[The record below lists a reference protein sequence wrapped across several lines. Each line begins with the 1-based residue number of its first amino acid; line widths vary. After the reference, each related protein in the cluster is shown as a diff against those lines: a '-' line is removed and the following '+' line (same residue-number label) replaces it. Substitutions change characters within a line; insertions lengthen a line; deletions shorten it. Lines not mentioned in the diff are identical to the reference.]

1 MNKSRSEIQVI
12 FINTMLFIILV
23 SIGLWAAVWIHG
35 EYSLFKTESE
45 ALRRDYINTS
55 RSMLKK
61 QVTNV
66 VKLVNDIRKN
76 AEHEFKNAL
85 IKRVDE
91 ACDIAMNIYLCNAG
105 TSDPKHIET
114 MIKDALRPVRF
125 NDRTGYYFAV
135 SMKGVGKLFPL
146 APELEECDLTGF
158 KDAKGRAVIQ
168 DEIRLAKHEGHGFI
182 KQFVQEQVNGS
193 RKIRTRILFVKYFRP
208 LDWYIGAG
216 IYPDYAENQIKQN
229 IIKYLVNLRFKPD
242 GYFFASTWD
251 GHPLFS
257 NGKITQGSGN
267 IWELTDPKGVKI
279 IQEQVKAAENPDGG
293 FVAYSWKKL
302 NGSQPSPKISFVMGI
317 AEWRWTIGAGVYL
330 DTIENQIEKNREML
344 FAELRNN
351 TIHIALGLV
360 FILCLV
366 LWRSR
371 RVAEK
376 IRKGEEKYR
385 SIFEKAVEGF
395 FQSTP
400 DGRFIAVNP
409 AFAKMH
415 GYDSPEEL
423 ISNVSNIEDKF
434 YHDPE
439 DRKKYLEI
447 LEHNGYVEK
456 FECRFLRRDG
466 SSLFASVSARAVQDA
481 DGRIVRIEGSVM
493 DISGRKKAEKQLKRF
508 EIAMEQSPVAIVMT
522 DIHANIEYVN
532 PTFCRLTG
540 YSENEV
546 LGKKP
551 NILKS
556 GKVPVSTYRQL
567 WQTILDGRKWHG
579 EFYNKRKNGSFYW
592 EDAIISPI
600 VDENGEITHFMAFKE
615 DISMRKEIEARL
627 NQAQKM
633 EAIGTLAGG
642 IAHDFNNILFPIIG
656 HAEMLLEDFAENTSV
671 KESLNE
677 IYTSALRAKELVKQI
692 LTFSR
697 QEKNELHLFR
707 IQPVVKEAL
716 KLIRSTIPA
725 TIEINQDI
733 NNECGPVKADPTQI
747 HQIIMNLATNA
758 FHAMEE
764 TGGKL
769 TITLDEVK
777 FDHLD
782 ILRLEMRPGTYI
794 CLCVTDTGTGMPAD
808 IVDKIFDPFFTTK
821 PKGKGTGMGL
831 SVVHGIVMKMNGD
844 IRVYSEPGKGTRFS
858 VYLPVEK
865 GSAAESGKAHHSGI
879 QGGNEHVLLVDD
891 EKSVVE
897 MESQMLERLGYQV
910 SSRTSAIEALKFFQ
924 TDPYR
929 FDLVI
934 TDMAMPEMSGDRLA
948 SAIVDIRSDIP
959 VLLCTGF
966 SDILSPDRAQAMGI
980 RAVLLKPIVISELAA
995 KIREILDGPGANQ
1008 NNDDGR

>member
-1 MNKSRSEIQVI
+1 MSKNRSDIQTI
-12 FINTMLFIILV
+12 FVNTMVFIVLIF
-23 SIGLWAAVWIHG
+23 IGLWAVVWIHG
-35 EYSLFKTESE
+35 EYSAFKTKSE
-45 ALRRDYINTS
+45 ALRRDYIKTS
-55 RSMLKK
+55 RLMLKE

-66 VKLVNDIRKN
+66 VDIVNDIRKN
-76 AEHEFKNAL
+76 AENDFKHEL

-105 TSDPKHIET
+105 TSDTARIET

-125 NDRTGYYFAV
+125 NNRTGCYFAV
-135 SMKGVGKLFPL
+135 SMKGRGELFPL
-146 APELEECDLTGF
+146 NPELEGRDLTQF
-158 KDAKGRAVIQ
+158 KDARGKSIIL
-168 DEIRLAKHEGHGFI
+168 DEIRLVRQKGHGFI
-182 KQFVQEQVNGS
+182 RQFMQDQVNGGP
-193 RKIRTRILFVKYFRP
+193 RIRARILFVKYFRP

-216 IYPDYAENQIKQN
+216 IYPDDAENRIKQN
-229 IIKYLVNLRFKPD
+229 IIKYLVSLRFKPD

-251 GHPLFS
+251 GQPLFS

-267 IWELTDPKGVKI
+267 IWNLTDPKGVKI
-279 IQEQVKAAENPDGG
+279 IQEQVRAAEKPEGG
-293 FVAYSWKKL
+293 FVIYSWKKL
-302 NGSQPSPKISFVMGI
+302 NAAEPSPKISFVKGI
-317 AEWRWTIGAGVYL
+317 ADWQWVIGAGVYI
-330 DTIENQIEKNREML
+330 DTIENRIENNRTILFSELKKDTMQIA
-344 FAELRNN
+344 F
-351 TIHIALGLV
+351 GLV

-366 LWRSR
+366 FWWSR
-371 RVAEK
+371 RVAKK
-376 IRKGEEKYR
+376 IKKGEEKYR
-385 SIFEKAVEGF
+385 SIFENAVEGF

-423 ISNVSNIEDKF
+423 ISNVSSIGEQF

-439 DRKKYLEI
+439 DRQKYLAI
-447 LEHNGYVEK
+447 LERNGYVEK
-456 FECRFLRRDG
+456 FECRFVRRDG
-466 SSLFASVSARAVQDA
+466 SSIFASVSSRAVQDS
-481 DGRIVRIEGSVM
+481 DGRIMRIEGSVM
-493 DISGRKKAEKQLKRF
+493 DITEQKKAEKKLKRF
-508 EIAMEQSPVAIVMT
+508 GIAMEQSPIAIIMT

-540 YSENEV
+540 YSEKEI

-551 NILKS
+551 SILKS
-556 GKVPVSTYRQL
+556 GKVSVSTYRKL
-567 WQTILDGRKWHG
+567 WQTILAGRKWHG

-592 EDAIISPI
+592 ENAIISPI
-600 VDENGEITHFMAFKE
+600 VDEDGKITNFLAFKE
-615 DISMRKEIEARL
+615 DISVRKEIEARL

-656 HAEMLLEDFAENTSV
+656 HTEMLLEDFADNLPA

-697 QEKNELHLFR
+697 QEKNELHLFK

-769 TITLDEVK
+769 TITLDEIE
-777 FDHLD
+777 FDNMD
-782 ILRLEMRPGTYI
+782 ILRPEMSPGSYI
-794 CLCVTDTGTGMPAD
+794 CLSVSDTGTGMSAD
-808 IVDKIFDPFFTTK
+808 IMDKIFDPFFTTK

-865 GSAAESGKAHHSGI
+865 GNAAESGKAHHAVI
-879 QGGNEHVLLVDD
+879 QGGTEHILLVDD
-891 EKSVVE
+891 EKSVIE
-897 MESQMLERLGYQV
+897 METQMLERLGYQV
-910 SSRTSAIEALKFFQ
+910 TSRTSAIEALKFFQ
-924 TDPYR
+924 AGPYQ

-934 TDMAMPEMSGDRLA
+934 TDMAMPEMAGDRLA
-948 SAIVDIRSDIP
+948 CALVDIRPDIP

-966 SDILSPDRAQAMGI
+966 GDILSRDRAQAMGI
-980 RAVLLKPIVISELAA
+980 RAVLLKPVVISELASR
-995 KIREILDGPGANQ
+995 IRDLLDNTMGEK
-1008 NNDDGR
+1008 NNSKDN